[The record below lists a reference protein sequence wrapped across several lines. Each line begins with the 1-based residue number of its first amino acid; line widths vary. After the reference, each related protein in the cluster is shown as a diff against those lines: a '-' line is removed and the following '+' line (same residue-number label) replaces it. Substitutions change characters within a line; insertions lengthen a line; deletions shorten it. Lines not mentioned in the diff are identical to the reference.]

1 MSPADQ
7 VLFDQWIT
15 RRDASAFTC
24 LAEKYAAMVYA
35 VGRRI
40 TGNTHDAEDVAQAAF
55 EALAS
60 QRRAPRV
67 HLGAWLHRVAT
78 YRALNHLKAEN
89 RRTDREARYDRER
102 PKHTEIGWDDIY
114 ELVDE
119 AIAAL
124 PDKQRDVVVAHY
136 LEGKTHDA
144 IARELG
150 VSRPA
155 VTQRVQA
162 GVAGIRAALGKHG
175 VAVPLAA
182 LGAMLVNGAEAA
194 APIALAAQLGKIG
207 LSGYVGKT
215 STGIGLWQGIV
226 AGLGT
231 AKGLA
236 AGVVVVV
243 AISAGVAGLAQ
254 IDRGAEEVRTGND
267 SPAQANSFNVPV
279 AMETDGSPPDSA
291 AVAPVESA
299 ASAATIT
306 AGSQGARLYGKVV
319 DTKGIPVDGANVNL
333 SGSTDPFGGIG
344 RVSEEDG
351 SFEFLNVLPAKSCWI
366 GSHMTQDGK
375 RLGGGQVE
383 LNPVLQ
389 GESYEVLLTLYDG
402 VIAGRV
408 LDEHAKPLSGI
419 EVVASPHEWHY
430 RFSLPS
436 SETGEDGR
444 YQILGVMSGE
454 YEMTLKSPDGPYLK
468 TGVVVRSDGIGVRS
482 EVNLV
487 FKPTVGSVLS
497 GRVTDAYGKP
507 IARAYVQANLTI
519 APHTSSWDF
528 TDAEGYYEI
537 MGLIEGPN
545 LASAQHFDYGGQT
558 MRNVPLDGDPV
569 DFVLPFKGTV
579 NGQVI
584 NAETDEAIPGF
595 EIHNWEPVDSE
606 NSHMVRERWKPNA
619 DPDGQFSVVLAPG
632 EQTLRIRAAGFSES
646 SQSVQVPAGETLSD
660 VRVTLKPSQALR
672 GLVTDAA
679 TGAPV
684 PGALIFRGPLPI
696 EVLQSSKTAAHTDDA
711 GVFIMEDASPDGEL
725 LSVTHPSYAAAWA
738 QVGAGESEITIPMS
752 AGVEITGTV
761 HLNDAPVE
769 GIPVHAT
776 APNRADSA
784 LAQATTDAEGR
795 FTLKGL
801 PEKGM
806 VLYAKLGAPHAP
818 QERTMYF
825 QPDEAWRAGRDPVHF
840 DFVQSR
846 AELSVT
852 MVKGSDPQ
860 PGIMVYASQDLGG
873 GYMDSVSVFTGQDG
887 SALFQDLT
895 EGRWDLQI
903 FTPGAK
909 GPDDAR
915 RMTPVLTAYQMI
927 VLQLDLDQPYTE
939 SINIVN
945 YPNPDTAPQDAP
957 EKPVDGEQVMVPLVL
972 ESGGEREWPS
982 PGPS

>member
-78 YRALNHLKAEN
+78 YRALNHLKAEH
-89 RRTDREARYDRER
+89 RRADREARYDREH

-162 GVAGIRAALGKHG
+162 GVAGIRAALGKRG

-182 LGAMLVNGAEAA
+182 LGAMLANGAEAA
-194 APIALAAQLGKIG
+194 VPIALAAQLAKIA
-207 LSGYVGKT
+207 LSGYTGKT
-215 STGIGLWQGIV
+215 GTGIGLWQGMV
-226 AGLGT
+226 AGMGT

-236 AGVVVVV
+236 ASVAVVI
-243 AISAGVAGLAQ
+243 AAALGIAGLARVEQ
-254 IDRGAEEVRTGND
+254 GGQHAVARTEPSGQV
-267 SPAQANSFNVPV
+267 SPSVDPV
-279 AMETDGSPPDSA
+279 VVETDASPSDPA
-291 AVAPVESA
+291 AVAQVETPVTTFSA
-299 ASAATIT
+299 N
-306 AGSQGARLYGKVV
+306 SQGARIFGKVV
-319 DTKGIPVDGANVNL
+319 DTKGIPVVRASVEL
-333 SGSTDPFGGIG
+333 SGTTDLHGGLSRASG
-344 RVSEEDG
+344 EDG
-351 SFEFLNVLPAKSCWI
+351 SFEFLNVLPAGSCWV
-366 GSHMTQDGK
+366 GADVKRDGH
-375 RLGGGQVE
+375 RMNSGQVE
-383 LNPVLQ
+383 LRPVLP
-389 GESYEVLLTLYDG
+389 GESYEVTLTLYEG

-408 LDEHAKPLSGI
+408 LDEHAKPMAGI
-419 EVVASPHEWHY
+419 GVVASPHEWHY

-436 SETGEDGR
+436 AESGADGR
-444 YQILGVMSGE
+444 YHIGGAMEGA
-454 YEMTLKSPDGPYLK
+454 YEMTIKPEDGPYLK
-468 TGVVVRSDGIGVRS
+468 TGVLVRSDGIGVRS

-487 FKPTVGSVLS
+487 FKSALGSVLL
-497 GRVTDAYGKP
+497 GRVTDADGKP
-507 IARAYVQANLTI
+507 IERAYVQANLTI
-519 APHTSSWDF
+519 APHTSSWDYS
-528 TDAEGYYEI
+528 DAEGHYEI
-537 MGLIEGPN
+537 MGLTEGPN

-558 MRNVPLDGDPV
+558 TRNVPLDGDPV

-579 NGQVI
+579 NGQVV
-584 NAETDEAIPGF
+584 NAETDEAIPEF
-595 EIHNWEPVDSE
+595 EIHTWEPVDAE
-606 NSHMVRERWKPNA
+606 NSHMVHERWKSSG
-619 DPDGQFSVVLAPG
+619 DPDGHFSVVLEPG

-646 SQSVQVPAGETLSD
+646 NHLVQVPPSGTLSD
-660 VRVTLKPSQALR
+660 VRVALKPSQALR
-672 GLVTDAA
+672 GLVADAA

-684 PGALIFRGPLPI
+684 SGARIYRGPLPI

-752 AGVEITGTV
+752 AGVEIKGTV

-769 GIPVHAT
+769 GIAVHAT

-825 QPDEAWRAGRDPVHF
+825 QPDEAWRAGRDSVHF

-846 AELSVT
+846 AELSIVMT
-852 MVKGSDPQ
+852 KGSEPL
-860 PGIMVYASQDLGG
+860 PGIMVHASHDLGG
-873 GYMDSVSVFTGQDG
+873 GYLDSVSVYTGKDG

-895 EGRWDLQI
+895 EGRWDVQI
-903 FTPGAK
+903 YTPGAK
-909 GPDDAR
+909 GPEDAKR
-915 RMTPVLTAYQMI
+915 TSPVLTAYQMRT
-927 VLQLDLDQPYTE
+927 LQFDLDQPEIETE
-939 SINIVN
+939 NVVS
-945 YPNPDTAPQDAP
+945 YPNPDAVPLDDA
-957 EKPVDGEQVMVPLVL
+957 EEPVDGEPGMVPLVL
-972 ESGGEREWPS
+972 ESGGEGE
-982 PGPS
+982 

>member
-15 RRDASAFTC
+15 RRDASAFTR

-40 TGNTHDAEDVAQAAF
+40 TGNAHDAEDVAQAAF

-89 RRTDREARYDRER
+89 RRAEREARYDRDR

-150 VSRPA
+150 ISRPA

-162 GVAGIRAALGKHG
+162 GVAGIRATLGKRG

-182 LGAMLVNGAEAA
+182 LGALLANGAEAF

-215 STGIGLWQGIV
+215 GTGIGLWQGMV
-226 AGLGT
+226 TGLGT

-236 AGVVVVV
+236 TGVVLVV

-267 SPAQANSFNVPV
+267 SPAQANSSTVPV

-299 ASAATIT
+299 APAATIT
-306 AGSQGARLYGKVV
+306 AGSQGARIYGKVV

-408 LDEHAKPLSGI
+408 LDEHAKPVSGI
-419 EVVASPHEWHY
+419 EVVANPHEWHY

-444 YQILGVMSGE
+444 YQIIGVMSGE

-487 FKPTVGSVLS
+487 LKPAQGGVLR
-497 GRVTDAYGKP
+497 GRVTNMEGGP
-507 IARAYVQANLTI
+507 IERAYVHANLTI
-519 APHTSSWDF
+519 APHTSSWAF
-528 TDAEGYYEI
+528 SDAAGNYEI
-537 MGLIEGPN
+537 LGLAEGPN
-545 LASAQHFDYGGQT
+545 LVSANHFDYGGQT
-558 MRNVPLDGDPV
+558 ARNVALDGDPT
-569 DFVLPFKGTV
+569 DFVLPHNGAV
-579 NGQVI
+579 EGQVVH
-584 NAETDEAIPGF
+584 AQSGEPVADF
-595 EIHNWEPVDSE
+595 EIQTWEPVDAA
-606 NSHMVRERWKPNA
+606 NDPGLRERWRTVSY
-619 DPDGQFSVVLAPG
+619 PDGHFSIVLEPG

-646 SQSVQVPAGETLSD
+646 NQVVLVPPGETLRG
-660 VRVTLKPSQALR
+660 VRVALKPSQALR
-672 GLVTDAA
+672 GLVVDAA
-679 TGAPV
+679 TDTPV
-684 PGALIFRGPLPI
+684 PGARIFRGPLPT
-696 EVLQSSKTAAHTDDA
+696 EQLQTSKTAAHSDDA
-711 GVFIMEDASPDGEL
+711 GVFILEDASPDGEL
-725 LSVTHPSYAAAWA
+725 LTATHPSYAASWA
-738 QVGAGESEITIPMS
+738 QVGAGETEVIISMS
-752 AGVEITGTV
+752 AGLDVTGTV
-761 HLNDAPVE
+761 SINGEPFE
-769 GIPVHAT
+769 GIAVHAT

-801 PEKGM
+801 PEKA
-806 VLYAKLGAPHAP
+806 VVFYAKLGAPHAP

-825 QPDEAWRAGRDPVHF
+825 QPDDAWRAGRDPLHF

-852 MVKGSDPQ
+852 MLKGSEPQ
-860 PGIMVYASQDLGG
+860 PGIMVHASQDLGG
-873 GYMDSVSVFTGQDG
+873 GYLDSVSFFTGQEG
-887 SALFQDLT
+887 SAIFQDLT

-915 RMTPVLTAYQMI
+915 RMTPVLTAYQMLM
-927 VLQLDLDQPYTE
+927 LQLDLDQPDTE
-939 SINIVN
+939 SINIVS
-945 YPNPDTAPQDAP
+945 YPNPDTAQDAP

-972 ESGGEREWPS
+972 ESGGERE
-982 PGPS
+982 